1 MFFLHIY
8 LYIYCIIRSWLN
20 EMFMHSRTVSL
31 RLKDS
36 SAAKCSSD
44 NYSQKHIG
52 HPWKTVRSAFHCIIV
67 LQWRGE
73 GPK

>member
-1 MFFLHIY
+1 
-8 LYIYCIIRSWLN
+8 
-20 EMFMHSRTVSL
+20 MFMPSRTVSP

-52 HPWKTVRSAFHCIIV
+52 HPWETVRSPFHCIIV